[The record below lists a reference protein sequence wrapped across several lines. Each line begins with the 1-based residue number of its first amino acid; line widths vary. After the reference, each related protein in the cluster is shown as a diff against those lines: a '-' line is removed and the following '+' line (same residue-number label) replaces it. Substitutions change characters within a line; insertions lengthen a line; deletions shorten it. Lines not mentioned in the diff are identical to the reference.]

1 MPVRDKNNTIQK
13 PDKLCCNGDS
23 DDNGGRNF
31 VKTVPPPKKNIS
43 EYQ

>member
-31 VKTVPPPKKNIS
+31 VKTVPS
-43 EYQ
+43 